1 MAILSQQKNDPL
13 VLLAAVLLVGGA
25 FGVSMALPEVMPWAL
40 AAIPI
45 LALAAY
51 WIARWDV
58 LILTWVWVLSFGLVD
73 VDALKFKVP
82 GFFTMSPPRLIFIG
96 AVLAYL
102 FYFLRRGMVRFDRK
116 IFWILALLAV
126 YLGWNA
132 SLAGWESQISSFE
145 AAPYYRYLG
154 AILLPF
160 TMLWL
165 VYNVIRKE
173 SQVAWPFLLVSILGW
188 YVLYIGY
195 LQFAA
200 YRGGMHW
207 ANSLIWPKYVV
218 EANKLADLERI
229 RGPFRSAMPNS
240 AFLVALFY
248 MNLYSIRRIRGLY
261 RVLLLLQLLLI
272 PPAIFFT
279 GVRAAY
285 VAFLLCGAVWL
296 FWANRGRGGILKLSL
311 AALIVAVGAFVFRD
325 NLSGTDRKT
334 GGVAQKGP
342 ARARMIL
349 AAQAWEIVQSHPV
362 TGVGFGHFIDYQV
375 QMPRDPTS
383 LSGMRLVKVV
393 QHNVFL
399 TMISEAGIL
408 GFVGLMAV
416 FIAVFRE
423 SLSLYHKIPP
433 TATGWLS
440 REFVVA
446 FWVIMLN
453 YIVCGMLRDM
463 LWETPSGVLL
473 WLMSGL
479 VVGFNRLL
487 EPHPINTNGLPVH
500 H

>member
-1 MAILSQQKNDPL
+1 MSQQKNDPL

-25 FGVSMALPEVMPWAL
+25 FAVSMVLPDAMPWAL

-58 LILTWVWVLSFGLVD
+58 LILTWVWVFSFGLVD
-73 VDALKFKVP
+73 VDALKFKIP
-82 GFFTMSPPRLIFIG
+82 GFFTMSPPRLIFIAAG
-96 AVLAYL
+96 LAYL
-102 FYFLRRGMVRFDRK
+102 LYFLRRGMLRFDRK
-116 IFWILALLAV
+116 VFWVLTALAI

-132 SLAGWESQISSFE
+132 NAAGWESQIGGFE

-160 TMLWL
+160 IMLWL
-165 VYNVIRKE
+165 VYNIVRKE
-173 SQVAWPFLLVSILGW
+173 SQVAWPFLLISVLGW
-188 YVLYIGY
+188 YVLYTGY
-195 LQFAA
+195 LQFA
-200 YRGGMHW
+200 YGSGMYW
-207 ANSLIWPKYVV
+207 ANSLIWPKYIV
-218 EANKLADLERI
+218 EANIAVDLERA

-248 MNLYSIRRIRGLY
+248 MNLYSIRRIRGIY
-261 RVLLLLQLLLI
+261 RGMLLLQILLI

-285 VAFLLCGAVWL
+285 VAFLLCGVVWVL
-296 FWANRGRGGILKLSL
+296 WANRGRGGILKLSL
-311 AALIVAVGAFVFRD
+311 AALIIAVGAFVFRD
-325 NLSGTDRKT
+325 NLSGTDRRT
-334 GGVAQKGP
+334 GGVAQEGP
-342 ARARMIL
+342 IRARKIL
-349 AAQAWEIVQSHPV
+349 AAQAWEILHSHPV

-375 QMPRDPTS
+375 QMSRDPIS
-383 LSGMRLVKVV
+383 LVGMRLDKVV

-408 GFVGLMAV
+408 GFVGLLAV

-446 FWVIMLN
+446 FWIIMLN
-453 YIVCGMLRDM
+453 YIVCGMFRDM
-463 LWETPSGVLL
+463 FWEMPSGVLL
-473 WLMSGL
+473 WSMSGL
-479 VVGFNRLL
+479 MIGFNRLL